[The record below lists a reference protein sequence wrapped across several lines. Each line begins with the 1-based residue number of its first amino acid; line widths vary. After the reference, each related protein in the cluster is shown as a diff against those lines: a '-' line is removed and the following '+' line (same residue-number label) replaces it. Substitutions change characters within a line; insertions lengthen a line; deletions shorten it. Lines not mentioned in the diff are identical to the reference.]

1 MAEYEQALE
10 VLHPLLAD
18 RARIL
23 GELSPATLE
32 ISCRIVANLQALGRH
47 DEALQRV
54 TALTRAAVAVL
65 GPSQVDA
72 LRVREFHV
80 TALLFADRVDEAFDL
95 LPDLITDAGHL
106 EPDHP
111 VRLWLDDL
119 VEAT

>member
-1 MAEYEQALE
+1 MAASAPTSAPGSSKRSSTIISDREREVYLNLE
-10 VLHPLLAD
+10 TKEERD
-18 RARIL
+18 RFMEAFWDRRDPN
-23 GELSPATLE
+23 PATLE

-80 TALLFADRVDEAFDL
+80 TALLFADQIGRAHV
-95 LPDLITDAGHL
+95 
-106 EPDHP
+106 
-111 VRLWLDDL
+111 
-119 VEAT
+119 